1 MDILSGL
8 YCTFFIVAGDWELV
22 IKLQFHHYEQWPR
35 LVLGPRHAW
44 HPQPLP
50 PPLPPSTN
58 STGRNIRR
66 RHRKLKEISRLR
78 ILYLGWSIWEEDCA
92 SNSALPCD
100 QRKGSLSNTQFL
112 PLSIEPALNIRGM
125 EISYAFPHSV
135 SIYKV
140 CRAWRKKAAGRK
152 EGRKEGRDENFPPEM

>member
-1 MDILSGL
+1 M
-8 YCTFFIVAGDWELV
+8 

-100 QRKGSLSNTQFL
+100 QRKNKSINNNQSNNDNNDNN
-112 PLSIEPALNIRGM
+112 NINNDQSNNNNNGNNK
-125 EISYAFPHSV
+125 EITKIMTFTCCCVIGGRTAF
-135 SIYKV
+135 IFI
-140 CRAWRKKAAGRK
+140 AA
-152 EGRKEGRDENFPPEM
+152 ML